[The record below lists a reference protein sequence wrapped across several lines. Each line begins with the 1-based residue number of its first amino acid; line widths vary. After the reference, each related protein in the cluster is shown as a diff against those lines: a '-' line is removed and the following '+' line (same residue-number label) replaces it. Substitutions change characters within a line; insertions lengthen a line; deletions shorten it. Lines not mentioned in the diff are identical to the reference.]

1 MLKEVYVSINFHAH
15 EPLWSLQSRIIRMT
29 KDSELSRTLPSRD
42 YLKERMDAGDD
53 LYSLATD
60 LARKLQI
67 PFGIEISNE
76 LIQQL
81 KPYKSTLKNIEQAFK
96 DKLIYPILG
105 HAHHTHME
113 FLSDEEVTQE
123 IRRNRDALRKI
134 VNAKISSPAG
144 YFPSECS
151 LESHRIGAIK
161 KAGVEYLIFPH
172 IEKQERLI
180 DVENGRVE
188 DTIFK
193 PFYVTHGEDKLLALP
208 RSFMISQEIW
218 RPLTKLLPDKARD
231 QGYCL
236 GLFPVLDEEFKTG
249 KTVRFPINFE
259 EAVAEYLDVLKKTIA
274 RCPDGGLLL
283 FMQDLELMGVGRE
296 MFNVL
301 QESLKKIQRGEGRTK
316 VTFTSLKDYAKSC
329 IEKSGYDLPSVRF
342 RRICWAPEIH
352 GELRLDGLYLPLG
365 VNEYKGVDGS
375 RVYSDDPFIFWTP
388 GSHIIKVFSQL
399 LHEWLLPKP
408 PEVTAEQLM
417 KVNYDISKL
426 NDDSTISF
434 LHLLQKR
441 ADNWGWRPDEDRQK
455 WAFFYGYLILDY
467 IQESIDKKKTP
478 KFGGFSEEDV
488 TALRVYPGIFL
499 ETRIK
504 YLTEGLKRLNEIAD
518 ISQAERKLKSARDL
532 TLGLYSDIEHL
543 KTANRDLKEGKTRL
557 SELIT
562 SLKIFCK
569 DFCLATDLIQRAW
582 AASGNAGFLMVEMYK
597 YLHTVYPPLYPNLKK
612 MLKES

>member
-1 MLKEVYVSINFHAH
+1 MVKEVYVSINFHAH
-15 EPLWSLQSRIIRMT
+15 EPLWSLQSRLVRMT
-29 KDSELSRTLPSRD
+29 KDSELSGMLPSRD

-60 LARKLQI
+60 LARELQI

-81 KPYKSTLKNIEQAFK
+81 KPYRSTIENIEQAFK
-96 DKLIYPILG
+96 DKVIYPILG

-113 FLSDEEVTQE
+113 FLSDDEITQE
-123 IRRNRDALRKI
+123 IRRNREALRR
-134 VNAKISSPAG
+134 VFNAEISSPEG

-151 LESHRIGAIK
+151 LESRRTRAIK
-161 KAGVEYLIFPH
+161 KSGVDYLIFPH
-172 IEKQERLI
+172 IEKQEHLI
-180 DVENGRVE
+180 DVENGSVK

-259 EAVAEYLDVLKKTIA
+259 EAVGEYSDVFKKAIA
-274 RCPDGGLLL
+274 RCPNGGLLL

-296 MFNVL
+296 MFSVL
-301 QESLKKIQRGEGRTK
+301 QESLRRIKRAGGKTR
-316 VTFTSLKDYAKSC
+316 VTFTSLKNYAKTY
-329 IEKSGYDLPSVRF
+329 IERFGNDLPSVRF

-365 VNEYKGVDGS
+365 VKEYRGIDGS
-375 RVYSDDPFIFWTP
+375 KVYSEDPFVFWTP
-388 GSHIIKVFSQL
+388 GSHIVKIFSQL
-399 LHEWLLPKP
+399 LHECLSPEP

-426 NDDSTISF
+426 RVDSAVSF

-455 WAFFYGYLILDY
+455 WSFLYGYLILNH
-467 IQESIDKKKTP
+467 IQELIDKKKAP
-478 KFGGFSEEDV
+478 QFGGLREDDIM
-488 TALRVYPGIFL
+488 ALRVYPEIFL
-499 ETRIK
+499 ETRTK
-504 YLTEGLKRLNEIAD
+504 YLTEGLRLNETAD
-518 ISQAERKLKSARDL
+518 VSQAERKLKSVRDL
-532 TLGLYSDIEHL
+532 TRRLYSDIEHL
-543 KTANRDLKEGKTRL
+543 KVTNRNLKEGKARFP
-557 SELIT
+557 ELIS
-562 SLKIFCK
+562 SLKVFCK
-569 DFCLATDLIQRAW
+569 DFCLATDLIQRVW
-582 AASGNAGFLMVEMYK
+582 AASGNPDFLVLEMYK

-612 MLKES
+612 ILKES